1 MHSNFNL
8 FIVNHA
14 FINPVRSMPTLPLPD
29 EEAADKWIDL
39 EDHFETGYGRSLVS
53 RTGKLEHR
61 LDARVRRT
69 WSARRTCG
77 GDELR
82 QVEEVHRVIL
92 SMLFTDIYASYR
104 LRYM

>member
-39 EDHFETGYGRSLVS
+39 KDHFETGYGRSLVS
-53 RTGKLEHR
+53 RTGKLELALLER
-61 LDARVRRT
+61 SGTGSLVRT
-69 WSARRTCG
+69 E
-77 GDELR
+77 DLR
-82 QVEEVHRVIL
+82 WR
-92 SMLFTDIYASYR
+92 
-104 LRYM
+104 